1 VTARGTDGAR
11 RFMARGTSGK
21 LTPGDRDGLRYLW
34 SLLYRAVRREHTRV
48 ENALR
53 SVASIARRLGAISTE
68 LTELR
73 SRVERL
79 ERRCWGDRDARR
91 TDP

>member
-1 VTARGTDGAR
+1 
-11 RFMARGTSGK
+11 MARGTSGK
-21 LTPGDRDGLRYLW
+21 RTPGDRDGLRYLW

-73 SRVERL
+73 SRVEQL
-79 ERRCWGDRDARR
+79 ERRCWSDHDARR
-91 TDP
+91 TDR